1 MKIKKYVLLILSLLF
16 INFLNLN
23 AATTKGNIRKLN
35 SQKAIVE
42 MNLTYKYIENGKYTE
57 LVIPHEKYLN
67 WLSDDNTVKYL

>member
-42 MNLTYKYIENGKYTE
+42 MNLT
-57 LVIPHEKYLN
+57 
-67 WLSDDNTVKYL
+67 